1 MRDLIKRGLLM
12 SLGTV
17 ALTQE
22 KAEAIVDD
30 LVHRGE
36 ARRDESSELVERLV
50 KRGEEERKAFQKII
64 QEETERAMS
73 NLSLATSKD
82 IKSLNS
88 KIDALAKQL
97 KKDG

>member
-1 MRDLIKRGLLM
+1 MSDLIKRGLLM
-12 SLGTV
+12 SLGTL

-50 KRGEEERKAFQKII
+50 GAQSIPKDDPRGNGARNE
-64 QEETERAMS
+64 
-73 NLSLATSKD
+73 
-82 IKSLNS
+82 
-88 KIDALAKQL
+88 
-97 KKDG
+97 

>member
-1 MRDLIKRGLLM
+1 MIR
-12 SLGTV
+12 
-17 ALTQE
+17 
-22 KAEAIVDD
+22 
-30 LVHRGE
+30 
-36 ARRDESSELVERLV
+36 
-50 KRGEEERKAFQKII
+50 
-64 QEETERAMS
+64 EETERSMS

>member
-1 MRDLIKRGLLM
+1 M

-30 LVHRGE
+30 LVHKGE
-36 ARRDESSELVERLV
+36 ARRDESSELVERLI
-50 KRGEEERKAFQKII
+50 KRGEEERKAFQMMIH
-64 QEETERAMS
+64 EETESAMS
-73 NLSLATSKD
+73 NLNLATSKD

-88 KIDALAKQL
+88 KIDALAKQI

>member
-1 MRDLIKRGLLM
+1 M
-12 SLGTV
+12 SLGTL

-30 LVHRGE
+30 LVHKGE
-36 ARRDESSELVERLV
+36 ARRDESNELVNRLV
-50 KRGEEERKAFQKII
+50 KRGEEERKVFQKMIH
-64 QEETERAMS
+64 EETERAMS
-73 NLSLATSKD
+73 NLNLATSKD